1 MGLKIDEI
9 IYNIT
14 SDDFIDDE
22 VLFDAPWLE
31 AIDIEYNGGDP
42 RDGNY
47 FKEPKRPIYI

>member
-22 VLFDAPWLE
+22 VLFDAPWVDE
-31 AIDIEYNGGDP
+31 FREVKDRFY
-42 RDGNY
+42 
-47 FKEPKRPIYI
+47 